1 MRMLMW
7 GGIVLLFVM
16 GMEGCAGRP
25 APSVNSDAESAASS
39 EQNTAPQKAMTG
51 AEKNASS
58 KSATSEG
65 YDLSSEGEAPDTGD
79 VEFEEDRLPAPPE
92 EVSGEPLE
100 TTRVQA
106 QQVEEMP
113 AVSGDEGAKTRIE
126 PSVTAPVEP
135 SVQAPIAS
143 HPPVMS
149 RGFRV
154 QILATTEK
162 NNADEVARVARTRIP
177 EPVYVVFESP
187 YYKVRVGDFHDRALA
202 LELRDHLRAYG
213 YDHAWVVTTT
223 VMGPKKDSGP

>member
-154 QILATTEK
+154 QPWNCVTICGPMATTMHGWSRPRSWVRRRIPGL
-162 NNADEVARVARTRIP
+162 DERDGFAKLVHPRTRP
-177 EPVYVVFESP
+177 ESG
-187 YYKVRVGDFHDRALA
+187 VGMACYRFFGGGTLSRERGRDFTPR
-202 LELRDHLRAYG
+202 
-213 YDHAWVVTTT
+213 
-223 VMGPKKDSGP
+223 